1 MNVLAV
7 TDDAMQQVVLS
18 VRRGDHAASEVWP
31 TGISDRVIR
40 EEQIAVRMLTQRIAG
55 VFGGMKSVG
64 VSGTRTSSVHGT
76 GQRGVQSVG
85 RSNVRTVGPRG
96 DLKVD
101 LKGDLKGDLKVVRR
115 VGQMVE
121 PGVVLRTVGQRD
133 DAPAQV
139 GWMGIGRMSV
149 DRGAVRR
156 KVGELMSDVIE
167 AWRVPV
173 RSRCVVCLEWTTV

>member
-1 MNVLAV
+1 MENLVNVLAV

-31 TGISDRVIR
+31 RGISDRVIR

-55 VFGGMKSVG
+55 VFGGTKSVG

-85 RSNVRTVGPRG
+85 RSNVQTVGPRG

-101 LKGDLKGDLKVVRR
+101 LKVDLKGVRR

-121 PGVVLRTVGQRD
+121 PGVVLWTVGQRD